1 MSMTFRPSRV
11 LAALAGAGL
20 LVLLLGYAWVRLA
33 IVPDLPPTATLR
45 ELQLEQPLRIF
56 TRDGKLIGEFGAE
69 RRAPLA
75 YAEIPEQVI
84 NAFLASEDDRFFEH
98 PGVDWQ
104 GLARAGFKLVT
115 TGEKNQGGSTITMQL
130 ARNVFLSSERTYTR
144 KAREIALALQ
154 IEHDLSKQEIL
165 ELYLNKIYLG
175 NRAYGVGA
183 AAQVYFGRD
192 LKDLSLA
199 QTALLAGLPKAP
211 SRDNPA
217 VNPQRARERRDY
229 VLRRMREL
237 GFASELD
244 YQAALAE
251 PVTTQ
256 TERPPVE
263 VDAYYAAEMVRAQLF
278 DEHGEAA
285 YGQGLTVTTTID
297 SALQATANESLRR
310 ALGDYDERHDFRGPE
325 ARLPPEALAQ
335 LPPDRAP
342 AKTGKADEPRAL
354 LDAALDE
361 RTPVVGLLP
370 AVVVDFVAAPKAKL
384 KVLTR
389 DHQLAEVAGEDLE
402 WAQLK
407 AGALARGD
415 IVRIAN
421 RGEHWRLAQ
430 VPLV

>member
-1 MSMTFRPSRV
+1 MTLPLKR
-11 LAALAGAGL
+11 
-20 LVLLLGYAWVRLA
+20 LLLGL
-33 IVPDLPPTATLR
+33 TATALLGAVGIAAYIR
-45 ELQLEQPLRIF
+45 WGLLAELPSTASIKELQLEEPLRIF

-69 RRAPLA
+69 RRAPLK
-75 YAEIPEQVI
+75 YVEFPEAVLH
-84 NAFLASEDDRFFEH
+84 AFLAAEDDRFFEH

-104 GLARAGFKLVT
+104 GLARAAFKLVT

-192 LKDLSLA
+192 VKDLSLA

-237 GFASELD
+237 GFISELD

-256 TERPPVE
+256 KIGRASCRERV
-263 VDAYYAAEMVRAQLF
+263 
-278 DEHGEAA
+278 
-285 YGQGLTVTTTID
+285 
-297 SALQATANESLRR
+297 
-310 ALGDYDERHDFRGPE
+310 
-325 ARLPPEALAQ
+325 
-335 LPPDRAP
+335 
-342 AKTGKADEPRAL
+342 
-354 LDAALDE
+354 
-361 RTPVVGLLP
+361 
-370 AVVVDFVAAPKAKL
+370 
-384 KVLTR
+384 
-389 DHQLAEVAGEDLE
+389 
-402 WAQLK
+402 
-407 AGALARGD
+407 
-415 IVRIAN
+415 
-421 RGEHWRLAQ
+421 
-430 VPLV
+430 